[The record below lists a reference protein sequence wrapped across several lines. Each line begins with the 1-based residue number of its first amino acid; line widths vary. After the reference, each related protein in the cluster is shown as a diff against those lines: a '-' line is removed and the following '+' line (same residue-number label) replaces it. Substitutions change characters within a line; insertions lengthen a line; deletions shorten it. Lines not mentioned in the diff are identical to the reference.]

1 MRWSSHSWLLQLFV
15 RLLCGFTNERSDLR
29 QMSNQM
35 KRIMKKLELRLTAQ
49 CI

>member
-1 MRWSSHSWLLQLFV
+1 LATPIVCAIVVW
-15 RLLCGFTNERSDLR
+15 FTNERSDLR

-49 CI
+49 CIWWYDL